1 MKLTLLVNY
10 DVPALLALHYLLP
23 SCAAHEVSVFYTRK
37 DVLPSAPLGLHRFA
51 EFEAKIL
58 TENTN
63 FKSFNDL
70 VALELNDINGADFES
85 FVATNPDL
93 VVSIRHMTI
102 LQTPVIEVPKYGV
115 INLHSGLLP
124 AYQGVMST
132 FRAMLNKDEVLGTT
146 LHFIEGANI
155 DSGSIIAQSRTPA
168 CYAESYFWNVLN
180 LYRNGCHTV
189 LEAINLLSRG
199 EDLQAKP
206 QVGRANSYTYPS
218 VVEIDSAV
226 FPLFKLADVGFLDDY
241 LRGQKL
247 AGPWG
252 LTTTL

>member
-93 VVSIRHMTI
+93 VVSIRHMT
-102 LQTPVIEVPKYGV
+102 T
-115 INLHSGLLP
+115 S
-124 AYQGVMST
+124 
-132 FRAMLNKDEVLGTT
+132 
-146 LHFIEGANI
+146 
-155 DSGSIIAQSRTPA
+155 
-168 CYAESYFWNVLN
+168 
-180 LYRNGCHTV
+180 
-189 LEAINLLSRG
+189 
-199 EDLQAKP
+199 
-206 QVGRANSYTYPS
+206 
-218 VVEIDSAV
+218 
-226 FPLFKLADVGFLDDY
+226 
-241 LRGQKL
+241 
-247 AGPWG
+247 
-252 LTTTL
+252 